1 MIDLRLRQPMLSCAW
16 ELVIMKEV
24 LSVVLQPMSF
34 DLYRLAKVHDNIGP
48 IDNFLVL
55 VSFHTLFQRFS
66 QLTLEAN
73 DETSD

>member
-1 MIDLRLRQPMLSCAW
+1 MLSCSW
-16 ELVIMKEV
+16 ELVIMEEV
-24 LSVVLQPMSF
+24 LSVELQPMSL

-48 IDNFLVL
+48 IDHFLVL

-73 DETSD
+73 DEASD